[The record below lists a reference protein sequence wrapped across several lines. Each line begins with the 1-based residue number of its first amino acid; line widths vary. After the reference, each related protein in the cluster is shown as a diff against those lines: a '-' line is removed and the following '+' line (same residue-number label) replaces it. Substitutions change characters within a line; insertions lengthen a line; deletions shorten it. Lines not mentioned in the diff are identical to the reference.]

1 MPRASKKND
10 TTDQSADDKTTATK
24 AKTRTRKTQA
34 AAGTKAKSTPVSE
47 KKPAKPRAT
56 RSKAA
61 AKEPTVADRLQP
73 ITEEI
78 SLAGNQLVDKFKE
91 LISEGNI
98 RRVVIKHEGN
108 VVLEVPLTAALVGG
122 ALAVW
127 AAPVIAAVTA
137 LAGTVANVTLEV
149 ERATPA
155 AKGKSG
161 KSK

>member
-10 TTDQSADDKTTATK
+10 TADQSSDNGKATATK
-24 AKTRTRKTQA
+24 TRSRKTQVA
-34 AAGTKAKSTPVSE
+34 RTKAKSASTSE
-47 KKPAKPRAT
+47 GKTAKPRAT

-78 SLAGNQLVDKFKE
+78 SLAGSQLVDKFKE
-91 LISEGNI
+91 LIGEGNV

-108 VVLEVPLTAALVGG
+108 VMLEVPLTAAIVGG

-137 LAGTVANVTLEV
+137 IAGTVANVTLEV
-149 ERATPA
+149 KRATPA